1 MSPRALQIATG
12 LHQHFSKEC
21 LGKALECFKTKPR
34 HLLFYHPV
42 KFELRHTFPSAK
54 LSLYSESVDNTTY
67 WLAHIK
73 NKHGK
78 DTPIFTYDGEYK
90 ESDFLKAFEEFS
102 NRHELFDRQFPIVV
116 AEEKITNSIYSY
128 VSNLDNNIEKCNY
141 PCYLFYMTEE
151 QQKMIMH
158 ERVQVPEGYTIG
170 TPNLEEEAH
179 CMTGA
184 WRYGADS
191 ELELTREK
199 IRRLPSVCV
208 RKDGVMVGFYGIE
221 ALGWLNHHAGMRV
234 CKLVEVHN
242 IATVESSK
250 RSKFWTLAKEN
261 DKEIIIDYLDLFK

>member
-1 MSPRALQIATG
+1 
-12 LHQHFSKEC
+12 
-21 LGKALECFKTKPR
+21 
-34 HLLFYHPV
+34 
-42 KFELRHTFPSAK
+42 
-54 LSLYSESVDNTTY
+54 
-67 WLAHIK
+67 
-73 NKHGK
+73 
-78 DTPIFTYDGEYK
+78 
-90 ESDFLKAFEEFS
+90 
-102 NRHELFDRQFPIVV
+102 
-116 AEEKITNSIYSY
+116 
-128 VSNLDNNIEKCNY
+128 
-141 PCYLFYMTEE
+141 MTEE